1 MLSNNLSK
9 FIKSLQLKK
18 YRAEHSCF
26 FVEGRVN
33 VLEVLR
39 SNFNVKMVLV
49 TQEFFLEVK
58 ENALPHLPIELVK
71 ESDLEKIG
79 TFKSNNFGL
88 AVIEIPQ
95 NSDLDYN
102 PSEWSLAYDQINDP
116 GNFGTIIRTADWF
129 GVKNIYCS
137 LDSVDLYNPKV
148 INSTKGSFTRVK
160 VHYVDLNEFLTDK
173 NFVTAEMDG
182 KNVSDFKWEQG
193 GVILMG
199 NESHGVDKSLSQK
212 ATTKLTI
219 PKIGGAES
227 LNVAVASAIF
237 CSDMVSKF
245 TRE

>member
-33 VLEVLR
+33 VLEVVR

-49 TQEFFLEVK
+49 TQEFFDEVK
-58 ENALPHLPIELVK
+58 ENALPNLQIELVK
-71 ESDLEKIG
+71 ESDLEKNG

-88 AVIEIPQ
+88 AVVEIPQ
-95 NSDLDYN
+95 NTDLNYN
-102 PSEWSLAYDQINDP
+102 PGEWSLAYDQINDP

-129 GVKNIYCS
+129 GIKNIYCS

-148 INSTKGSFTRVK
+148 VNSTKGSFTRVK
-160 VHYVDLNEFLTDK
+160 VHYVDLNEFLADK

-182 KNVSDFKWEQG
+182 KNLYDFKWEQG

-199 NESHGVDKSLSQK
+199 NESHGVDKSLSKK
-212 ATTKLTI
+212 ATVKLTI
-219 PKIGGAES
+219 PKIGDAES